1 MLGHAELDSAA
12 LLYHIIIDIIE
23 ALNQVKGDFDNL
35 YHWLICFSLCVSS
48 SGAENSLASRLRLM

>member
-35 YHWLICFSLCVSS
+35 YH
-48 SGAENSLASRLRLM
+48 